1 MNTAKI
7 LKRAPTLIL
16 IVCLAYACYRIHAIL
31 PDSGGGRDELAKGLD
46 VMVKDVLEAGADEV
60 ALASDALRDPFRIGL
75 KSANSSKPTEVTT
88 GDPELDPLAG
98 FVHSLS
104 LDATFLQGKRRSRS
118 STAVCTIKASTW
130 SC

>member
-7 LKRAPTLIL
+7 LKRVPTLIL

-60 ALASDALRDPFRIGL
+60 RALASDALPTLSNRPQV
-75 KSANSSKPTEVTT
+75 SKLVQTN
-88 GDPELDPLAG
+88 
-98 FVHSLS
+98 
-104 LDATFLQGKRRSRS
+104 RSDDR
-118 STAVCTIKASTW
+118 
-130 SC
+130 